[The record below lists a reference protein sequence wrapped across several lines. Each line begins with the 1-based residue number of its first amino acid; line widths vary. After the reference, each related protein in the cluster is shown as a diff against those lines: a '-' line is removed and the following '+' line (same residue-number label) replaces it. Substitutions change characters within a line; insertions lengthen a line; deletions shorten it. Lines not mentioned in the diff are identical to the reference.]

1 VRYALPQPFEDL
13 EHTADAGVSVAGA
26 TAEEALARLV
36 LAYAALVAGGGAV
49 TAERHERIAVPGTER
64 TGAAIDLLRELHYR
78 FTTERL
84 LPAWCEPVRIDGGG
98 AEVLVGLGR
107 WDPERH
113 AEGLDIKAVTRHA
126 ARFEE
131 TADGWRAEAVF
142 DI

>member
-1 VRYALPQPFEDL
+1 MRYALPQPYDDL
-13 EHTADAGVSVAGA
+13 EHTADAGVRVAGA

-36 LAYAALVAGGGAV
+36 LAYAALVAGGGALA
-49 TAERHERIAVPGTER
+49 AERDERIAVAGTEPA
-64 TGAAIDLLRELHYR
+64 GAAIDLLRELHYR

-84 LPAWCEPVRIDGGG
+84 LPAWCEPLRISAGG
-98 AEVLVGLGR
+98 AEVRVGLGR

-131 TADGWRAEAVF
+131 TADGWRAQAVF